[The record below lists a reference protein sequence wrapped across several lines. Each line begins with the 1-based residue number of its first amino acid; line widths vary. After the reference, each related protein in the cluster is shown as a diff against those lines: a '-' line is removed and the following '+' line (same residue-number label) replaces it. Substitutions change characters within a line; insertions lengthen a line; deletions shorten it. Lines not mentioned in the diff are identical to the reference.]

1 MATEAPAPAKALHVL
16 AVHENADFLA
26 VLQPLLDDAPVG
38 QCVLHPC
45 NSYAKAVDQLEKLPL
60 ADDSRRRALAVLGAA
75 APERSGGRPD
85 YDRHAAARN
94 FLVRLQADRPDVLV
108 LVLSSEED
116 DHGLIE
122 QLRGIPNARLVI
134 VSPVHE
140 WERMLLEAAAEA
152 GATTADAAVRQR
164 TRIVIHIDV
173 FDTSHGAWTMERR
186 GQVYAKFGG
195 PLTTDAE
202 EMHFLCTDADTVEA
216 RSGKSDWGEQVSR
229 IGRRLSKQIF
239 DRNPELQR
247 EFEDATREDQKRPQL
262 RLVFSLEPSL
272 HKLPMEALKRAT
284 VAPPQA
290 PGRPGPVSAT
300 SGPTSEAEWH
310 ALNSPMLRHYPAPDG
325 TPPLFFDARS
335 RQEPVNVLLIAADP
349 RPGVVSDAEGAVEI
363 EFNRLERIETE
374 VAAIRRALSKAEPG
388 RIGSVKVLM
397 LARKPDPKKA
407 LFQALKPVANQAPWH
422 IVHFAGHSVLLGAR
436 RDKPSLVLSPE
447 PDQVCTLVELARV
460 LDGVRLLFLSS
471 CQSANADFLSLALQ
485 EHIPAILGYR
495 WPVHD
500 GQAAEMAAT
509 FYGALFSGQETSRS
523 MGRALLFARKSMFK
537 AYPGAATWA
546 SPLLLTKGQ
555 VGAAPRE
562 SIEIRS
568 GLS

>member
-1 MATEAPAPAKALHVL
+1 MATEAPAPAKPLHVL

-26 VLQPLLDDAPVG
+26 VLQPLLADAPVG
-38 QCVLHPC
+38 PCFLHPC
-45 NSYAKAVDQLEKLPL
+45 SSYAQAVDELQRLPL
-60 ADDSRRRALAVLGAA
+60 ADAGRRALAVLGAA
-75 APERSGGRPD
+75 APERKGGRPD
-85 YDRHAAARN
+85 YDRHAAARS
-94 FLVRLQADRPDVLV
+94 FLVRLQAERPDVLV

-122 QLRGIPNARLVI
+122 QLRGIAHARLAI

-140 WERMLLEAAAEA
+140 WERMLTEAATEA
-152 GATTADAAVRQR
+152 AATTADAAVRQR
-164 TRIVIHIDV
+164 TRTVIHIDV

-202 EMHFLCTDADTVEA
+202 EMHFLCKDADRVEA
-216 RSGKSDWGEQVSR
+216 RSGEADWGDLVSR
-229 IGRRLSKQIF
+229 IGRQLSKQIF

-272 HKLPMEALKRAT
+272 HRLPIEALKRAA

-290 PGRPGPVSAT
+290 PGRAVSALAI
-300 SGPTSEAEWH
+300 SGPTAEAEWH

-349 RPGVVSDAEGAVEI
+349 RPGVVSDADGAGEI
-363 EFNRLERIETE
+363 EFNRLERIEAE
-374 VAAIRRALSKAEPG
+374 VAAIRRALSKAEAG
-388 RIGSVKVLM
+388 RVGNVKVLK
-397 LARKPDPKKA
+397 LALRADPKKA
-407 LFQALKPVANQAPWH
+407 LFQALRSTADQAPWH

-436 RDKPSLVLSPE
+436 RDRPSLVLSPE
-447 PDQVCTLVELARV
+447 PDQVCSLVELARV
-460 LDGVRLLFLSS
+460 LEGVRLLFLSS
-471 CQSANADFLSLALQ
+471 CQSANADCLSLALQ

-500 GQAAEMAAT
+500 GHAAEMAAT

-537 AYPGAATWA
+537 TYPGAATWA
-546 SPLLLTKGQ
+546 SPLLLTKGL

-562 SIEIRS
+562 CIEIRS

>member
-1 MATEAPAPAKALHVL
+1 VL
-16 AVHENADFLA
+16 AVHESADFLA
-26 VLQPLLDDAPVG
+26 VLQPLLEDAPIG
-38 QCVLHPC
+38 QFVLHPC
-45 NSYAKAVDQLEKLPL
+45 NGYAQAVEQLQALPL
-60 ADDSRRRALAVLGAA
+60 ADALGRRALAVLGAA
-75 APERSGGRPD
+75 APERKGGRPD
-85 YDRHAAARN
+85 YDQHAAARR
-94 FLVRLQADRPDVLV
+94 FLARLQADRPDVLV

-122 QLRGIPNARLVI
+122 QLRGIANARLAI

-140 WERMLLEAAAEA
+140 WERMLLEAAAHA
-152 GATTADAAVRQR
+152 AATTADAAARQR
-164 TRIVIHIDV
+164 TRTVIHIDV

-195 PLTTDAE
+195 PLSTDAE
-202 EMHFLCTDADTVEA
+202 EMHFLCTDADTVEV
-216 RSGKSDWGEQVSR
+216 RSGKPDWGEQVSR

-262 RLVFSLEPSL
+262 RLVFGLEPSL

-290 PGRPGPVSAT
+290 PGRPSPSPAPAT
-300 SGPTSEAEWH
+300 GGPTAEAEWH

-349 RPGVVSDAEGAVEI
+349 RPGVVVDGETEI
-363 EFNRLERIETE
+363 EFKRLDRIEAE

-388 RIGSVKVLM
+388 RVGKVKVLK
-397 LARKPDPKKA
+397 LARRADPKKA
-407 LFQALKPVANQAPWH
+407 LFQALKPVADQAPWH
-422 IVHFAGHSVLLGAR
+422 IVHFAGHSVLLGNR
-436 RDKPSLVLSPE
+436 RDMPSLVLSPE

-460 LDGVRLLFLSS
+460 IADTRLLFLSS
-471 CQSANADFLSLALQ
+471 CQSANADCLSLALQ
-485 EHIPAILGYR
+485 EHVPAILGYR

-546 SPLLLTKGQ
+546 SPMLLTKGQ